1 MRLQA
6 TAVACSGDFGHCL
19 LSNSGQLAQCGGN
32 LAPQDLPRGHR
43 EDKGDCCAVDGDAN
57 PSERSAP
64 QALALQH
71 CFSSVTVAHQ
81 RHGSHHHTK
90 GDLHV
95 SVRGRPGGGSAADP
109 AGWRE

>member
-64 QALALQH
+64 QALRPGSPGRWAE
-71 CFSSVTVAHQ
+71 VAHSKAVGGANAGMQ
-81 RHGSHHHTK
+81 VGSP
-90 GDLHV
+90 
-95 SVRGRPGGGSAADP
+95 SS
-109 AGWRE
+109 